1 MSSSICLLGKPAIE
15 RDGTPVPPAK
25 GRKAWGLLAY
35 LLLSET
41 QNTREQLASLLFA
54 DANDPF
60 RALRWNLTELRRLL
74 DGPQMLRGEQIQVEL
89 PPGSFVDVRVLKSG
103 TWVEA
108 IQLSGLGRDLL
119 EGMDFPSSASFEA
132 WLLNQ
137 RRHLK
142 RTSEAVLHEAA
153 LAKLGSGDVEAA
165 IDLAA
170 RLVAIDPLQ
179 ESYQG
184 LLIRSYAAAGDEAS
198 AARQMSAC
206 IELFRRE
213 LGVEPG
219 PSVTSAPKVSAA
231 SATISPA
238 GGMAGARAQLE
249 AGEAAI
255 KAGALDAG
263 LQCLRR
269 AAAEAHSL
277 GDVDLKVRTLFA
289 LGSAL
294 AHCGR
299 GKQDEAATALHEV
312 VAISERTGRDT
323 VLRAAA
329 HRELA
334 WVELLAARYGR
345 AETWLKQALPLAAD
359 DHAEQAAIHFVLG
372 MGLTEAGRYG
382 ESMGHLRQS
391 LELADQC
398 GDAQRHVL
406 ALAMLGKAHLLRR
419 ELTEARAD
427 LQRALEIARSEG
439 WTWVIPWP
447 ETYLGEVEFAEG
459 NIDRAAEMFEHA
471 FALGCQMG
479 DPCFESKSGAGLG
492 LIDAKRGNLES
503 AITRLQ
509 DARMRLVRT
518 PDHAWTMACALDAL
532 CSVAVEHHV
541 PGASKW
547 VDDLESLT
555 SRTDMREL
563 LVHSYVHRF
572 HLGDDASLEVARV
585 MSREVDNPYLHET
598 IKSAEESRSTPG
610 VASRSG
616 RARRR

>member
-1 MSSSICLLGKPAIE
+1 MSLSIYLLGKPAIE
-15 RDGTPVPPAK
+15 RNGTAAPPAK
-25 GRKAWGLLAY
+25 GRKAWALLAY

-41 QNTREQLASLLFA
+41 QSSREQLASLLFSDA
-54 DANDPF
+54 DDPL

-74 DGPQMLRGEQIQVEL
+74 DSPQMFRGEQINVDL
-89 PPGSFVDVRVLKSG
+89 PSGSFVDVRVLKSG

-108 IQLSGLGRDLL
+108 AELSGLGRDLL
-119 EGMDFPSSASFEA
+119 EGMDFPSSAAFEA

-137 RRHLK
+137 RRHLQG
-142 RTSEAVLHEAA
+142 TSEAVLHEAA
-153 LAKLGSGDVEAA
+153 LGRLGSGNAEAA

-198 AARQMSAC
+198 AARQMAAC

-219 PSVTSAPKVSAA
+219 PTVTSAPKVSVA
-231 SATISPA
+231 SATVSPT
-238 GGMAGARAQLE
+238 GGVAGAHAQLE

-277 GDVDLKVRTLFA
+277 GDVGLKARTLFA

-312 VAISERTGRDT
+312 VSITERPGRDP
-323 VLRAAA
+323 VVRAAA

-334 WVELLAARYGR
+334 WLELLAARYGR
-345 AETWLKQALPLAAD
+345 AEARLRQALPLAVD
-359 DHAEQAAIHFVLG
+359 DDAEQSAIYFVLG
-372 MGLTEAGRYG
+372 MGLTEGGRYT
-382 ESMGHLRQS
+382 ESMAHLRHS
-391 LELADQC
+391 I
-398 GDAQRHVL
+398 
-406 ALAMLGKAHLLRR
+406 ALAEPAGDHKQLVRSFSMLGKAHLLKR
-419 ELTEARAD
+419 ELIQARRG
-427 LQRALEIARSEG
+427 LESALEIARSEG
-439 WTWVIPWP
+439 WTWAIPWP
-447 ETYLGEVEFAEG
+447 ETYLGEVEFVEG

-471 FALGCQMG
+471 FALGSQMG
-479 DPCFESKSGAGLG
+479 DPCFESKAGAGLG
-492 LIDAKRGNLES
+492 RVQAERGDIDG
-503 AITRLQ
+503 AIARLQ
-509 DARMRLVRT
+509 DARMRVVTT
-518 PDHAWTMACALDAL
+518 PDHTWTMACALDSL

-547 VDDLESLT
+547 VDDLQSLT

-563 LVHSYVHRF
+563 LVHSYLHRF
-572 HLGDDASLEVARV
+572 HLGDEASLEVARV
-585 MSREVDNPYLHET
+585 MSREVDNPYLHAT
-598 IKSAEESRSTPG
+598 IEAAGKVRIAST
-610 VASRSG
+610 
-616 RARRR
+616 

>member
-1 MSSSICLLGKPAIE
+1 MSLSIYLLGKPAIE
-15 RDGTPVPPAK
+15 RNGSAAPPAK
-25 GRKAWGLLAY
+25 GRKAWALLAY

-41 QNTREQLASLLFA
+41 ENTREQLASLLFSDA
-54 DANDPF
+54 DDPL

-74 DGPQMLRGEQIQVEL
+74 DSPQMFRGEQIRVEL
-89 PPGSFVDVRVLKSG
+89 PPGSFVDIRVLKSG

-108 IQLSGLGRDLL
+108 VELSGLGRDLL
-119 EGMDFPSSASFEA
+119 EGMDFPSSAAFEA

-137 RRHLK
+137 RRYLK
-142 RTSEAVLHEAA
+142 GTAEAVLHEAA
-153 LAKLGSGDVEAA
+153 LARLGSGKTESA

-184 LLIRSYAAAGDEAS
+184 LLIRSYAAAGDESS
-198 AARQMSAC
+198 AARQTAAC

-219 PSVTSAPKVSAA
+219 PSVTSAAKVSAA
-231 SATISPA
+231 SATISPV
-238 GGMAGARAQLE
+238 GGVAGARAQLE

-255 KAGALDAG
+255 KAGALDPG

-277 GDVDLKVRTLFA
+277 GDVGLKVRTLFA

-312 VAISERTGRDT
+312 VAMTERTGRNS

-359 DHAEQAAIHFVLG
+359 DHAEQAAIYFVLG
-372 MGLTEAGRYG
+372 MGLTEAGRYI

-391 LELADQC
+391 IELAEQS

-406 ALAMLGKAHLLRR
+406 ALSMLGKAHLLRH
-419 ELTEARAD
+419 ELTAARSA
-427 LQRALEIARSEG
+427 LQGALEIARSEG

-492 LIDAKRGNLES
+492 LVEAKRGNVEG
-503 AITRLQ
+503 AITRLE
-509 DARMRLVRT
+509 DARMRLVRN
-518 PDHAWTMACALDAL
+518 PDHTWTMACALDAL
-532 CSVAVEHHV
+532 CSVAVDHNV
-541 PGASKW
+541 PGTSKW
-547 VDDLESLT
+547 IDDLESLT

-563 LVHSYVHRF
+563 LVHSYLHRF
-572 HLGDDASLEVARV
+572 HLGDDASLEVAKV
-585 MSREVDNPYLHET
+585 LSREIDNPYLHET
-598 IKSAEESRSTPG
+598 VEAAEGSRL
-610 VASRSG
+610 
-616 RARRR
+616 RR

>member
-1 MSSSICLLGKPAIE
+1 MSLSICLLGKPVIE
-15 RDGTPVPPAK
+15 RSGAPVPPAK

-35 LLLSET
+35 LVLSET
-41 QNTREQLASLLFA
+41 KNTREQLASLLFA
-54 DANDPF
+54 DADDPF

-74 DGPQMLRGEQIQVEL
+74 NSPEMFRGEQIQVEF
-89 PPGSFVDVRVLKSG
+89 PPGSFVDVRVLRSG

-108 IQLSGLGRDLL
+108 IQLPGLGRDLL
-119 EGMDFPSSASFEA
+119 EGMDFPSSAAFET

-142 RTSEAVLHEAA
+142 GTSEAILHEAA

-170 RLVAIDPLQ
+170 SLVAIDPLR

-184 LLIRSYAAAGDEAS
+184 LLIRCYAAAGDEAS
-198 AARQMSAC
+198 AARQMAAC
-206 IELFRRE
+206 VELFRRE
-213 LGVEPG
+213 LGAEVG
-219 PSVTSAPKVSAA
+219 PSVTSAAKVSTA

-238 GGMAGARAQLE
+238 GGLAGARAQLE

-277 GDVDLKVRTLFA
+277 GDVDLKVRTLLA

-312 VAISERTGRDT
+312 ISITERMGRDT
-323 VLRAAA
+323 SLGATA

-334 WVELLAARYGR
+334 WLELLAARYRR
-345 AETWLKQALPLAAD
+345 AEARLGQALPLAAD
-359 DHAEQAAIHFVLG
+359 DQAEQSAIYFVLG
-372 MGLTEAGRYG
+372 MGLTEGGRYT
-382 ESMGHLRQS
+382 ESMHHLRRS
-391 LELADQC
+391 I
-398 GDAQRHVL
+398 
-406 ALAMLGKAHLLRR
+406 ALAEPAGDNKQLVRSFSMLGKAHLLKR
-419 ELTEARAD
+419 ELAPARTH
-427 LQRALEIARSEG
+427 LEHALEIARSEG
-439 WTWVIPWP
+439 WTWAVPWP

-459 NIDRAAEMFEHA
+459 YIDRAEQRFQHA
-471 FALGCQMG
+471 FALGSQMG
-479 DPCFESKSGAGLG
+479 DSCFESKSGAGLG
-492 LIDAKRGNLES
+492 RVEARRGNLDG
-503 AITRLQ
+503 AIARLE

-518 PDHAWTMACALDAL
+518 PDHTWTMACALDAL
-532 CSVAVEHHV
+532 CSLTVEHRV
-541 PGASKW
+541 AGASEW
-547 VDDLESLT
+547 VDDLHNLT

-563 LVHSYVHRF
+563 LVHSYLHRF
-572 HLGDDASLEVARV
+572 HLGDVASLEVAKLL
-585 MSREVDNPYLHET
+585 SREVDNPYLHET
-598 IKSAEESRSTPG
+598 VETAEGSPLQ
-610 VASRSG
+610 V
-616 RARRR
+616 